1 MKRVP
6 VTDEQHR
13 KAKAMAAEMGLTLER
28 FMDCAIEY
36 AVARP
41 VDVIGHRLTVTAA
54 NGQREEQRS

>member
-1 MKRVP
+1 
-6 VTDEQHR
+6 
-13 KAKAMAAEMGLTLER
+13 MAAEMGLTLER